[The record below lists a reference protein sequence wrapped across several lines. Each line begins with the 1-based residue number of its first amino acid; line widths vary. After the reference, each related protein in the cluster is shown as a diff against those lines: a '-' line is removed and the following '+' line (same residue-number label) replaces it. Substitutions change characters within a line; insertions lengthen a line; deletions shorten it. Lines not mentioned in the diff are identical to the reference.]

1 MSASGRSASG
11 RGGGNR
17 KRGSGARAATVRL
30 KTAKGRTISSQRWLQ
45 RQLNDPY
52 VQEAQRLGFRSRSAF
67 KLQQLDEKFRFIAS
81 GQRVV
86 DLGAAPGGWT
96 QVVAARVL
104 GGSGKGRVVGLDILE
119 MEPLAGAEIL
129 QADFMTD
136 EGLAALTSLLGGPAD
151 LVLSDMAAPTTGHAP
166 TDHLR
171 TAALCEA
178 AFDFAENVLSP
189 GGAFVAKV
197 FKGGSEADLLARMKR
212 VFKTVRHA
220 KPAASRPESP
230 ETYVVAMGFR
240 GDGGDR

>member
-1 MSASGRSASG
+1 MDGVKKSGG
-11 RGGGNR
+11 DR

-67 KLQQLDEKFRFIAS
+67 KLQQLDDRFRFLAS

-96 QVVAARVL
+96 QVVTARVL
-104 GGSGKGRVVGLDILE
+104 VEAGKGRVVGLDILE
-119 MEPLAGAEIL
+119 MEPLVGTEVL

-136 EGLAALTSLLGGPAD
+136 EGLAELTSLLGGPAD

-171 TAALCEA
+171 TTALCEA
-178 AFDFAENVLSP
+178 AFDFAENTLSP

-197 FKGGSEADLLARMKR
+197 FKGGSEVELLRRMKL
-212 VFKTVRHA
+212 VFKSVRHA
-220 KPAASRPESP
+220 KPAASRTESP

-240 GDGGDR
+240 GEMVSVERR

>member
-1 MSASGRSASG
+1 MSGPKK
-11 RGGGNR
+11 GGEDR

-52 VQEAQRLGFRSRSAF
+52 VQDAQRLGFRSRSAF
-67 KLQQLDEKFRFIAS
+67 KLQQLDERFGFLRP

-104 GGSGKGRVVGLDILE
+104 GAAGNGRVVGLDILE

-136 EGLAALTSLLGGPAD
+136 EGLADLTNLLGGPAD
-151 LVLSDMAAPTTGHAP
+151 VVLSDMAAPTTGHGP

-171 TAALCEA
+171 TTALCEA
-178 AFDFAENVLSP
+178 AYDFAENALSP
-189 GGAFVAKV
+189 GGCFVAKV
-197 FKGGSEADLLARMKR
+197 FKGGSEADLLRRMKIA
-212 VFKTVRHA
+212 FKTVRHA

-240 GDGGDR
+240 RSNAS